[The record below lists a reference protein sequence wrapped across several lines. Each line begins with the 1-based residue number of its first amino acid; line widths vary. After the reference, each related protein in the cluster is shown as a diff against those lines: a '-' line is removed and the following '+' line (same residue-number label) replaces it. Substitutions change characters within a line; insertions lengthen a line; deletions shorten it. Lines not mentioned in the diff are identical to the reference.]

1 MNEKRDGAKQC
12 EMRIMAFVQQQQQ
25 QAPKKA
31 WIRNDVVIIS
41 FIDKNNS
48 IIFIY
53 ANIGWDKLKE
63 YSYCQSGLLGQL
75 GCHNKELLDCNELP

>member
-25 QAPKKA
+25 QQAPKKA
-31 WIRNDVVIIS
+31 WIKNVRVIIS
-41 FIDKNNS
+41 FIEQKNS

-53 ANIGWDKLKE
+53 AKTEWDKLKE
-63 YSYCQSGLLGQL
+63 YSYCESRLLG
-75 GCHNKELLDCNELP
+75 